1 MKAIFYAISMLV
13 LIASTA
19 LAQRGPSTGPSAGP
33 RAGGRG
39 GGAPAVLSPDVHS
52 DRTVTFRLQAPKAS
66 EVTLTGDWLAS
77 AEKLTKDDKG
87 VWSVTLGPLEPGLA
101 IYSFTMDG
109 VAMADPVNPRIKLR
123 ARGSGSLV
131 DVPGTGNELWVPRDV
146 PHGTVDINYHKSK
159 VLNGDNRE
167 FRVYTPPGYDQNPN
181 TKYPVLYLLH
191 GNNDTQAGWTEVGR
205 ANMILDNLIADKKAV
220 PMIVV
225 MPFGHPSTGYT
236 GQFDFTRYFLE
247 DVMPTVEKSY
257 RIAAD
262 RDHRAIVGYS
272 MGGGQALSIGLDHL
286 ELFSAVGGFSP
297 AAPRDVATRF
307 KALLDDPDGTNAKL
321 KLLWV
326 GCGRQ
331 DSLFQPDQT
340 FAETMISHKIR
351 TTWYPTDGR
360 HTFTVWRKYLI
371 EVAPLLFQTK

>member
-1 MKAIFYAISMLV
+1 MKIIFCVLSMFA

-19 LAQRGPSTGPSAGP
+19 LAQRGPSTAPG
-33 RAGGRG
+33 AGGRG
-39 GGAPAVLSPDVHS
+39 GGGATAVVSPEVHPN
-52 DRTVTFRLQAPKAS
+52 RTVTFRLEAPKAS

-101 IYSFTMDG
+101 IYSFTVDG
-109 VAMADPVNPRIKLR
+109 MAIADPVNPRIKLR

-131 DVPGTGNELWVPRDV
+131 DVPGTGNEPWVPRDV

-167 FRVYTPPGYDQNPN
+167 FRVYTPPGYDQNPGA
-181 TKYPVLYLLH
+181 KYPVLYLLH
-191 GNNDTQAGWTEVGR
+191 GNNDTQAGWTDVGC

-220 PMIVV
+220 PMIIV
-225 MPFGHPSTGYT
+225 MPFGHPSTGAT
-236 GQFDFTRYFLE
+236 GPFDFTRYLLE

-257 RIAAD
+257 RIIPD

-286 ELFSAVGGFSP
+286 DLFSAVGGFSP
-297 AAPRDVATRF
+297 AVVGDAATRF

-321 KLLWV
+321 KLLWI

-331 DSLFQPDQT
+331 DSLFQADQA
-340 FAETMISHKIR
+340 FAETMTNHKIR
-351 TTWYPTDGR
+351 TTWYPTEGR
-360 HTFTVWRKYLI
+360 HAFTVWRKFLI
-371 EVAPLLFQTK
+371 EVAPLLFQNK